1 MAVKVLKAAAVGAGA
16 LAGAQAAIVGGVMVW
31 DKVRQKERGRRQP
44 PNPGIFGAEVED
56 SQMTIYTAGDV
67 LFEDMIA
74 AIDGAERS
82 VMLQAYIWQSDGTGQ
97 RVVDALNAAAARG
110 VRVYVIYDV
119 YANHNV
125 PRSFFKQLDPR
136 ILVHRMFPIG
146 ARFWR
151 GPVRYTG
158 LSHSKI
164 LVVDDDTGFVGGF
177 NIGDEF
183 AREWRDTHV
192 REVGPAV
199 WGLRQAFANAWNEGH
214 ALEARIDW
222 IPPQSWNPKVAVASN
237 LPVQL
242 VYPIRH
248 MYLTAI
254 ERAQD
259 MIWLTTPYFVPDQ
272 QVLKPLIH
280 AAERGVDVRIM
291 LPKESNHVVADWVT
305 RGFYRDMLEAGV
317 KVLLYTPA
325 MIHSKTATIDGIW
338 STVGTANIDRLSL
351 GLNYETNLEIIDAG
365 FAAEM
370 EKVFEADAEHCE
382 LLTASDWHRRPH
394 SVRAVETALIPLRG
408 IL

>member
-1 MAVKVLKAAAVGAGA
+1 MAVKVLKAAAAGAGA
-16 LAGAQAAIVGGVMVW
+16 LAGAQAAVVGGLMAW
-31 DKVRQKERGRRQP
+31 DKLRQKERGQRRP
-44 PNPGIFGAEVED
+44 PKPGLFGAEVED
-56 SQMTIYTAGDV
+56 SQMTIYTSGDT
-67 LFEDMIA
+67 LFEDMISAVDA
-74 AIDGAERS
+74 AEHT
-82 VMLQAYIWQSDGTGQ
+82 VMLQTYIWQGDEIGQ
-97 RVVDALNAAAARG
+97 RVMNALNAAAARG
-110 VRVYVIYDV
+110 VRVYVVYDV
-119 YANHNV
+119 YANHDV
-125 PRSFFKQLDPR
+125 PRSFFKQLDSR
-136 ILVHRMFPIG
+136 IHVHRMCPVG

-164 LVVDDDTGFVGGF
+164 LVVDDETGFVGGF
-177 NIGDEF
+177 NIGEEF

-199 WGLRQAFANAWNEGH
+199 WGLRQAFANVWNEGR
-214 ALEARIDW
+214 AVDARIGW
-222 IPPQSWNPKVAVASN
+222 IPPQSWNPRVRVASN

-259 MIWLTTPYFVPDQ
+259 RIWLTTPYFVPDQ
-272 QVLKPLIH
+272 QVLRPLMQ
-280 AAERGVDVRIM
+280 AAQRGVDVRIM

-305 RGFYRDMLEAGV
+305 RGFYRDMLESGV
-317 KVLLYTPA
+317 KVLLYAPA

-351 GLNYETNLEIIDAG
+351 GLNYETNLEVTDES

-382 LLTASDWHRRPH
+382 VLTAEVWHRRPQ
-394 SVRAVETALIPLRG
+394 SVRAVETALIPLRS